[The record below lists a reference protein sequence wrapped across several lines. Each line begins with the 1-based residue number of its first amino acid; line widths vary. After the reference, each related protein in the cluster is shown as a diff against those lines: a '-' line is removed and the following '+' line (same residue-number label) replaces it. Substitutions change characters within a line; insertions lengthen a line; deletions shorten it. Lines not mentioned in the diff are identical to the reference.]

1 MTDAVVGAVPS
12 KVNVMAV
19 PANVLPALSVAVA
32 WTLYV
37 PSVSEAHVGI
47 VALLVHVEAVLPV
60 VAVCVAAKF
69 DTAACQAEP
78 VQ

>member
-1 MTDAVVGAVPS
+1 
-12 KVNVMAV
+12 
-19 PANVLPALSVAVA
+19 
-32 WTLYV
+32 
-37 PSVSEAHVGI
+37 VGI

-60 VAVCVAAKF
+60 VAVCVVVKF